1 MSLVNGLM
9 QQISAI
15 SYGTVGGAEARKS
28 KIATIGY
35 PSRTEAFVLS
45 VTQQNPHGQGFV
57 TSVAVEQYLATTSV
71 IHAFNLG
78 TKHELVSCLW
88 P

>member
-15 SYGTVGGAEARKS
+15 SYGTVGGAEVRRS

-45 VTQQNPHGQGFV
+45 VTQQNLPGQGFV
-57 TSVAVEQYLATTSV
+57 TSVAAERYRVTMSV
-71 IHAFNLG
+71 MHASNLG
-78 TKHELVSCLW
+78 IKHELVSCFW